1 MAKSTDIEVAR
12 RVDTVFKLLMQG
24 LRRSDII
31 RYVDTETN
39 WDIGERQVDQYI
51 KSATNEFKTSSKIDH
66 DTEMG
71 KAMARLNRLYANAYS
86 GKDYKTCLSVQKE
99 INELAQLIE
108 HQVNVRSDNKMEITV
123 KYDG

>member
-12 RVDTVFKLLMQG
+12 RVDVVFKLLMQG
-24 LRRSDII
+24 LSRSDII

-39 WDIGERQVDQYI
+39 WNIGERQVDQYI

-71 KAMARLNRLYANAYS
+71 KAMARLNRLYANAYRDRKS
-86 GKDYKTCLSVQKE
+86 TRLNSSHCS
-99 INELAQLIE
+99 
-108 HQVNVRSDNKMEITV
+108 RSRMPSSA
-123 KYDG
+123 